1 MIYFLFM
8 SKNFEYFKIAEN
20 AYSKEELL
28 RIRNIVST
36 LFLAESYYD
45 IDLLQDELLAL
56 FERES
61 DREAVSLFLNWFKQ
75 LSEHGRIEKVD
86 YKSLEKIYTNKEEV
100 RSMLINALE
109 KERKEI
115 FKKGK
120 IEGKIEAAKNL
131 LAEGLSISFI
141 AKVTGLSEAEIL
153 KLQSN
158 I

>member
-1 MIYFLFM
+1 M